1 MRIRPL
7 TTVLR
12 STTFFKA
19 FLLNAVASAAIA
31 AFAIAMRDQLEK
43 GVVLDFFKNRYGVKS
58 LMESTKIAIVFV
70 ATLLCAM
77 IVYNLLYLLFA
88 FGGGM
93 LTHVKFPDTTYL

>member
-1 MRIRPL
+1 MCVSHEAL
-7 TTVLR
+7 D
-12 STTFFKA
+12 KH
-19 FLLNAVASAAIA
+19 ASPH
-31 AFAIAMRDQLEK
+31 
-43 GVVLDFFKNRYGVKS
+43 GVKS

>member
-1 MRIRPL
+1 
-7 TTVLR
+7 
-12 STTFFKA
+12 
-19 FLLNAVASAAIA
+19 
-31 AFAIAMRDQLEK
+31 
-43 GVVLDFFKNRYGVKS
+43 
-58 LMESTKIAIVFV
+58 MESTKIAIVFV